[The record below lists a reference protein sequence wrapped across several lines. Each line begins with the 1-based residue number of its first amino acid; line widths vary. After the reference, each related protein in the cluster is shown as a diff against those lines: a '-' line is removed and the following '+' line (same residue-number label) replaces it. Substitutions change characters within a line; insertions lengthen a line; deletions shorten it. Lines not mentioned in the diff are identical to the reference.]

1 MVLISL
7 KNEDVVKNILSE
19 QGLINPQELQLKIEN
34 IMFQK
39 NKKTE
44 GDGFVIKYAPDGEI
58 RNRENFG
65 LYMSNNYYRRG
76 KFYVDCFPKI
86 SNNNIGKDLDKN
98 FVLRFS
104 KNGII
109 LVEPRAGISYY
120 DADKVHSYGSYSTPN
135 TIEEIVDYFG
145 NKLKTEMYQI
155 MDISKIPLLAK
166 KAGHALSS
174 GQIIDLFK
182 LRDEFENQ
190 TGYTLHE
197 TFYVLGKITP
207 EKVIFKDFLQMDGEN
222 EDLLCQDNF
231 AIIRKG
237 WEILK

>member
-1 MVLISL
+1 MVLINL
-7 KNEDVVKNILSE
+7 KDEDVVKNILAE

-34 IMFQK
+34 IMFQR

-44 GDGFVIKYAPDGEI
+44 GNGFVIRYTPDSEI
-58 RNRENFG
+58 RNRENLG
-65 LYMSNNYYRRG
+65 LYMSNNYYRGG

-86 SNNNIGKDLDKN
+86 SNDNIEKDLDKN

-109 LVEPRAGISYY
+109 LVEPRTGVSYY

-145 NKLKTEMYQI
+145 NGLKTEMYQV
-155 MDISKIPLLAK
+155 MDISRIPLLAK
-166 KAGHALSS
+166 KSGRALSLR
-174 GQIIDLFK
+174 QITDLFK
-182 LRDEFENQ
+182 LRYMFENQ

-207 EKVIFKDFLQMDGEN
+207 ENVIRKDFLQMDEEK
-222 EDLLCQDNF
+222 EDVLFQENF
-231 AIIRKG
+231 ALIRKG